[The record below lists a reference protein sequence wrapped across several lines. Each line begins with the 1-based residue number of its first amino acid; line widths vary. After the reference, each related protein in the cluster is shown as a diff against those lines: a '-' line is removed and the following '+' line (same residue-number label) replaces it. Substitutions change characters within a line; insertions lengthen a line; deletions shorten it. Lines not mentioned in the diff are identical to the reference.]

1 MIMKTRVLCVIT
13 MLCSII
19 CNTSAQNFHY
29 GPTVE
34 GSLNISKNSKTL
46 MGAAVGAKGEVSFK
60 EDGSGWF
67 VGASLLLN
75 NRNSRSDN
83 YYYSTTQQT
92 CCWKY
97 STMSLMLPIDA
108 GYRFRLTEKVKLMPS
123 VGPYIEC
130 GLLGT
135 DKCRITENNG
145 TTHETKMSSNV
156 YKDGIY
162 NRMNFGLNARL
173 GVEFAKHYQIN
184 LVYSRGLTK
193 IYKDSHNDRSQDIRL
208 GFTYLF

>member
-1 MIMKTRVLCVIT
+1 MS
-13 MLCSII
+13 CSMNCIA
-19 CNTSAQNFHY
+19 NAQNFHY

-34 GSLNISKNSKTL
+34 GGLNISKNSKAL
-46 MGAAVGAKGEVSFK
+46 MGAAVGAKGEVTFK
-60 EDGSGWF
+60 EDGRGWF

-97 STMSLMLPIDA
+97 STISLMLPIDA
-108 GYRFRLTEKVKLMPS
+108 GYRFRLSEKVNLVTS
-123 VGPYIEC
+123 AGPYIEC
-130 GLLGT
+130 GLLGS

-156 YKDGIY
+156 YKDDIY
-162 NRMNFGLNARL
+162 NRVNFGLNARF
-173 GVEFAKHYQIN
+173 GVELAKHYQIN

-193 IYKDSHNDRSQDIRL
+193 IYKNSHNDRSQDIRL
-208 GFTYLF
+208 GFAYLF